1 MSVKKTV
8 NEVSKTISMER
19 LEQNEGFLKAIATAH
34 AKQSKALIKT
44 AKGNQLDAICEVI
57 LNVLKEVVTIPKG
70 IVKKVKKHK
79 KVIRRLAKKTLGK
92 FLRRKLMLKYIGI
105 VQTIL
110 SAVLPIL
117 SVAIG
122 IAQF

>member
-8 NEVSKTISMER
+8 NDVSKSISMER

-34 AKQSKALIKT
+34 EKQAKALIKT